1 VEWLNEIAESARR
14 ALDQDNAAREETL
27 ALSREIIRTS
37 ANTIRAVH
45 RAEFEQAEAKLAE
58 ARAAAARLRARVR
71 DRPALYGAGYV
82 HDCQKELA
90 EAALTLALV
99 RGAPVPGPAEL
110 EVEFPAYLN
119 GMGEAVGELRR
130 HVLDVIRGGDVVR
143 GEAILQKMDDI
154 YSALVTFDYPDALT
168 GGLRRTTDAVRGIL
182 EKTRGDLTTS
192 LRQDQLREA
201 IGRALEHLAGERAP
215 ADGAPRVSP
224 GESGRH
230 GG

>member
-1 VEWLNEIAESARR
+1 MDWLTEIAEAARTT
-14 ALDQDNAAREETL
+14 LNESNAAREESL

-45 RAEFEQAEAKLAE
+45 RGEFAVAAAMLAE
-58 ARAAAARLRARVR
+58 ARAAAGRLRQRVR
-71 DRPALYGAGYV
+71 DKPALSGAGYV

-99 RGAPVPGPAEL
+99 KGDPVPGPAEL
-110 EVEFPAYLN
+110 EVEIPAFLN
-119 GMGEAVGELRR
+119 GMGETVGELRR
-130 HVLDVIRGGDVVR
+130 HVLDVIRAGDLAR
-143 GEAILQKMDDI
+143 GETILQRMDDI

-201 IGRALEHLAGERAP
+201 IGRALAALATGDAAGAASEDKAAP
-215 ADGAPRVSP
+215 G
-224 GESGRH
+224 
-230 GG
+230 

>member
-1 VEWLNEIAESARR
+1 MDWLADLAETARR
-14 ALDQDNAAREETL
+14 ALEENNAAREETL

-45 RAEFEQAEAKLAE
+45 RGEFTQAAGMLAQ
-58 ARAAAARLRARVR
+58 ARAAAARLRERVR
-71 DRPALYGAGYV
+71 DKPGLYGAGYV

-99 RGAPVPGPAEL
+99 EGSRVPGPAEL
-110 EVEFPAYLN
+110 GVEFPAYLN
-119 GMGEAVGELRR
+119 GMGETVGELRR
-130 HVLDVIRGGDVVR
+130 HILDVIRAGDLER

-154 YSALVTFDYPDALT
+154 YSLLVTFDYPDALT

-201 IGRALEHLAGERAP
+201 IGRALEALGGATTGPAAGA
-215 ADGAPRVSP
+215 GGS
-224 GESGRH
+224 SRH
-230 GG
+230 E